1 MGNSASKRAA
11 AVTRRSSSSQSSR
24 SSKSSRTVRS
34 SSSKSSRSPNN
45 TPKDYRGTLC
55 VESRGAWKEIP
66 DEKIDEDMQQHILS
80 KLETYIESYPKK
92 NRDYSVRSN
101 VPAGLI
107 YVICDKPAPLTFT
120 KDKKNYK
127 IKWTAVAL

>member
-11 AVTRRSSSSQSSR
+11 AVAAVTRRSSSQSSR
-24 SSKSSRTVRS
+24 SSRTVRS
-34 SSSKSSRSPNN
+34 SSSSRSSNN

-66 DEKIDEDMQQHILS
+66 DEKIDEDMQQHILN

-127 IKWTAVAL
+127 ITWLAVAL